1 MAQLRKK
8 SVIFARQKPDRPAV
22 MLDSPPEAGH
32 FPSSFPPSLQAIVTT
47 ARGVYSWSRDGA
59 KEIFHSG
66 SGGIVAAK
74 KTCGAGGLLAVAD
87 SQVVVLHDV
96 KKGMQQSYRLKGTEV
111 RKPSRRTNHVAFPD
125 YLINRAISVCL
136 DT

>member
-1 MAQLRKK
+1 M
-8 SVIFARQKPDRPAV
+8 FTRQKPEQPTV
-22 MLDSPPEAGH
+22 MLDRPSEAG
-32 FPSSFPPSLQAIVTT
+32 FSPSSFPASLQAIVTT
-47 ARGVYSWSRDGA
+47 ARGVYSWTADGV

-74 KTCGAGGLLAVAD
+74 KTSGPGGLLAVAD

-111 RKPSRRTNHVAFPD
+111 WEPSIGADCGCISDWLN
-125 YLINRAISVCL
+125 NRAISVCFNI
-136 DT
+136 